1 MSSPTTEVIV
11 RHEGG
16 LAFAAKGPSGHE
28 IRMDAAPDVG
38 GGDSAA
44 RPMEM
49 LLAAL
54 GGCSGIDVVHI
65 LRKMRI
71 PFDALEIRLHGTRRD
86 EHPRH
91 FTAIEVEYVFRG
103 AGLEEKRRRLEEAVR
118 LSQEK
123 YCSVAAMLKGA
134 AQLSWRVTIEEDPA
148 ASGEEA

>member
-54 GGCSGIDVVHI
+54 GGCSGIDVAII
-65 LRKMRI
+65 LNKMRVDYEGFEMRI
-71 PFDALEIRLHGTRRD
+71 HGRRAE
-86 EHPRH
+86 EHPKIY
-91 FTAIEVEYVFRG
+91 TSIDVEYVFRG
-103 AGLEEKRRRLEEAVR
+103 KDLAAQRDKLEKAAR
-118 LSQEK
+118 LSFEK
-123 YCSVAAMLKGA
+123 YCSVAGMLNKA
-134 AQLSWRVTIEEDPA
+134 AEMTYRVTIEE
-148 ASGEEA
+148 